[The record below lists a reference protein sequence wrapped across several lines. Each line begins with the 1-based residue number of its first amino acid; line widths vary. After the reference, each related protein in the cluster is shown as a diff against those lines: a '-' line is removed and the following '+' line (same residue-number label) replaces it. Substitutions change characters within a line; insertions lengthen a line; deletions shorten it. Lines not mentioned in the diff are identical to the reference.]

1 MKRFLIMA
9 LSLSALALVSSTPR
23 LVGSQSLTD
32 EAPAGFDNRA
42 NGFVN
47 PARFNRVQDV
57 FERRVTIADGLG
69 PVYNAQSCA
78 ECHANPVVGGS
89 SQVNTLYA
97 GMFDGTSFTDHPGG
111 SLINDRA
118 INPRIQESVFDNDN
132 VRTFRTSLNTLGDGF
147 VECIADE
154 TLMAIANNQPAGM
167 RGDFMMVPVLEA
179 GGAMRLGRFGW
190 KDQDASL
197 VTAAARA
204 HLFELGITSPLFPE
218 EQTSNG
224 NSVSAFDQVPDPE
237 ATMREPTQLATFI
250 RATKAPP
257 RNQQLANTPDALAG
271 AQLFQS
277 IGCAVCHVSSITTA
291 PAGTLINGGTFTVP
305 PELGDK
311 VIHPFSDFLLHDIGT
326 GDGIEQMNW
335 PTSRN
340 KMRTPPLWGLR
351 TRTRLMHDGESL
363 TRNDAINRHHGEAQ
377 AVWNTFQA
385 LTPTQKNQLLQFLAS
400 L

>member
-1 MKRFLIMA
+1 MLGIQLPLFL
-9 LSLSALALVSSTPR
+9 LGVSSGIFDRLLHADFRRLPR
-23 LVGSQSLTD
+23 VSFIGDFSLQLTAAD
-32 EAPAGFDNRA
+32 PKPNNGNREHHA
-42 NGFVN
+42 
-47 PARFNRVQDV
+47 
-57 FERRVTIADGLG
+57 
-69 PVYNAQSCA
+69 SC
-78 ECHANPVVGGS
+78 
-89 SQVNTLYA
+89 
-97 GMFDGTSFTDHPGG
+97 
-111 SLINDRA
+111 DR
-118 INPRIQESVFDNDN
+118 ESEH
-132 VRTFRTSLNTLGDGF
+132 RGF

-179 GGAMRLGRFGW
+179 GGAMRIGRFGW

-224 NSVSAFDQVPDPE
+224 NSVSAFDQVADPE
-237 ATMREPTQLATFI
+237 ATMREPTELATFI

-257 RNQQLANTPDALAG
+257 RDQQLANTPDALAG

-277 IGCAVCHVSSITTA
+277 VGCAVCHVSSITTA
-291 PAGTLINGGTFTVP
+291 AAGTLINGGAFTVP

-326 GDGIEQMNW
+326 GDGIVQMNW

-363 TRNDAINRHHGEAQ
+363 TRSDAINRHHGEAQ
-377 AVWNTFQA
+377 EVWNTFQA
-385 LTPTQKNQLLQFLAS
+385 LTPAQKNQLLQFLAS